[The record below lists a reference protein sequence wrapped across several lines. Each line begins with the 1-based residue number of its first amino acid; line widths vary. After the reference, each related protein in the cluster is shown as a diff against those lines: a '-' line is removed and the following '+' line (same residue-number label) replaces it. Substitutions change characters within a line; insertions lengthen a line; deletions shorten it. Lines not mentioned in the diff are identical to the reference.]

1 MAWQFSNSFSALRH
15 RNFRLFVPG
24 QFVSLIGFWMQALG
38 QSWLV
43 YRMTHSPAYLGAIGF
58 CQQIP
63 VLLLALPAGGWVDRV
78 NRHRLVILTQSLAL
92 LQASILTYLTYTG
105 KINLPWLFAM
115 AIFIGIV
122 SAFDLPARQAFLVQ
136 MVGRED
142 LMNAIALNSSMF
154 NAARVVGPAI
164 AGFALAKWGE
174 AFCFLLNAVTYL
186 AVIVPLFLM
195 KIRRSEESQ
204 RKSWAKE
211 VADGFRYIRETKPI
225 GILLR
230 LTGAFGIGGFAFTV
244 LLPIFADRIFQR
256 GAGGLGWLMTGVGL
270 GALIG
275 ALVLAGRKGL
285 SGIGN
290 VISYSS
296 FGFGSFLLLFSLS
309 AYFWLSFVLL
319 IIVGIFMILTIA
331 SINTTIQ
338 SIIPDH
344 IRGRVM
350 SFFTTM
356 LIGTAPIGSLIS
368 GGIAR
373 YVGARSTIFIS
384 SLVCLS
390 AAFWFYRWLPK
401 IRPEAR
407 RLYLLQN
414 PTVAGT
420 LP

>member
-1 MAWQFSNSFSALRH
+1 MAWQIRNSFSALRH

-43 YRMTHSPAYLGAIGF
+43 YRLTHSAAYLGAIGF

-63 VLLLALPAGGWVDRV
+63 VLLLALPGGGVVDRV

-105 KINLPWLFAM
+105 KINLPWLFVM
-115 AIFIGIV
+115 ASFIGIV

-174 AFCFLLNAVTYL
+174 AVCFFLNAITYL
-186 AVIVPLFLM
+186 AVIVPLFM
-195 KIRRSEESQ
+195 MRIVRSEETA
-204 RKSWAKE
+204 RKSWAKDIAE
-211 VADGFRYIRETKPI
+211 GFQYIRETKPV
-225 GILLR
+225 GVLLR
-230 LTGAFGIGGFAFTV
+230 LVGAFGIGGFAFTV
-244 LLPIFADRIFQR
+244 LLPIFADSVFRR
-256 GAGGLGWLMTGVGL
+256 GAGGLGWLMTGVGS

-275 ALVLAGRKGL
+275 ALFLAGRKGL
-285 SGIGN
+285 GGIGR
-290 VISYSS
+290 VIAYSS
-296 FGFGSFLLLFSLS
+296 FGFGLFLMLFSMS
-309 AYFWLSFVLL
+309 IYFWISFALL
-319 IIVGIFMILTIA
+319 ICVGFFMMLTIA

-368 GGIAR
+368 GTIAK
-373 YVGARSTIFIS
+373 YAGARVTIFIS
-384 SLVCLS
+384 SLVCLT
-390 AAFWFYRWLPK
+390 AAFWFHRWLPK

-420 LP
+420 MP